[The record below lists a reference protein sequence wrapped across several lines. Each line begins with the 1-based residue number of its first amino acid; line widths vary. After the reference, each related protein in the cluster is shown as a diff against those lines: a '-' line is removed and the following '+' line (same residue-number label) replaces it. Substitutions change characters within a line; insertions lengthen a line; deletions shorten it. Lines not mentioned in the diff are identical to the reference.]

1 MRRRESSS
9 TFARFKRSFSAREE
23 KDRVAVLASF
33 SRPFAVPT
41 ALPSSSFVS
50 STYARKVRF
59 LFCLP
64 LPLIGAFESCAL
76 GNRNPCAV
84 FSDPF
89 LGVTHEAL

>member
-1 MRRRESSS
+1 MMKVIGFTVLESVY
-9 TFARFKRSFSAREE
+9 AK
-23 KDRVAVLASF
+23 
-33 SRPFAVPT
+33 FAVPT

-59 LFCLP
+59 FCLP
-64 LPLIGAFESCAL
+64 LTLIGAFESCAL

-89 LGVTHEAL
+89 LGVTHEAF